1 MKNNYDEKQTRDAIM
16 DVILERIAYS
26 NDGMRS
32 TVRATLSSTSLLAK
46 LNIKIAGNAVTRD
59 GQIIYNIRRRYS
71 AKKVQGGYRELKPT
85 LEAA

>member
-1 MKNNYDEKQTRDAIM
+1 MTNYDEKQIRSAIM
-16 DVILERIAYS
+16 DVLQERIAYS

-32 TVRATLSSTSLLAK
+32 TIRAAYSSISLLAK
-46 LNIKIAGNAVTRD
+46 LNIKIAGNTVTRD

-71 AKKVQGGYRELKPT
+71 AKKVQGSYRELKPT